1 MDKVKDNGVHE
12 YPVVKGVLDIASEDS
27 LRGSQV
33 AINHPP
39 RAY

>member
-12 YPVVKGVLDIASEDS
+12 YPVVKRVLDIVAEDS

-39 RAY
+39 KAY

>member
-1 MDKVKDNGVHE
+1 MDKVKDNGVQE

-33 AINHPP
+33 DGFL
-39 RAY
+39 